1 MPVSATDGYVIATFT
16 THNIYLTVL
25 LLAIV
30 DGLTGVLAYK
40 LSYIL
45 IPKFAKK
52 QKHKEQLINIGKK
65 LDKWGWLVVFIAA
78 ATPFPYTLTIYAAG
92 VVNWGNN
99 RKIYTSVFFG
109 KLLRYS
115 VIATA
120 TYFGYQIDYS
130 YLIKNYL
137 QEIIIGGILLL
148 TFILEKII
156 YKVRIKKGLILV

>member
-65 LDKWGWLVVFIAA
+65 LGKWGWWVVFIAA

-99 RKIYTSVFFG
+99 KKIYSSVFLG
-109 KLLRYS
+109 KLARYA
-115 VIATA
+115 VIAVV
-120 TYFGYQIDYS
+120 TYFGYKIDYS
-130 YLIKNYL
+130 NLFKNYMN
-137 QEIIIGGILLL
+137 EIIVGASFLAF
-148 TFILEKII
+148 TVLERVLFKYHFKIS
-156 YKVRIKKGLILV
+156 KLI